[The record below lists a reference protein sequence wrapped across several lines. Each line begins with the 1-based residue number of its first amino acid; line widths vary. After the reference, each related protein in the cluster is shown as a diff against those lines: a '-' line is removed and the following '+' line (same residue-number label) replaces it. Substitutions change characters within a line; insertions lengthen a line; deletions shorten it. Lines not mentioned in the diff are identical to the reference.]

1 MVNITSNPAAAAN
14 AYGTTA
20 KIANVGNIGNVGGDT
35 SAANAPSFGNF
46 LEDATRSAIGT
57 LKSGEKA
64 SAAGVTGT
72 MDPLAIT
79 QAVTAARL
87 TLDTVSAVRDAAVDA
102 YNKIQGMPI

>member
-1 MVNITSNPAAAAN
+1 MVNITSNPASAASAYAN
-14 AYGTTA
+14 TA
-20 KIANVGNIGNVGGDT
+20 KTALGVGGESSDAT
-35 SAANAPSFGNF
+35 SKTSFGNF

-57 LKSGEKA
+57 LKAGEKA

-87 TLDTVSAVRDAAVDA
+87 TLDTVSSVRDAAVDA

>member
-1 MVNITSNPAAAAN
+1 MVNITSNPVAAAN
-14 AYGTTA
+14 AYANTA
-20 KIANVGNIGNVGGDT
+20 KAAIGGGESTD
-35 SAANAPSFGNF
+35 AASKTSFGNF

-57 LKSGEKA
+57 LKAGEKA
-64 SAAGVTGT
+64 SAAGVMGT

>member
-1 MVNITSNPAAAAN
+1 MVNISNPAAAAS
-14 AYGTTA
+14 AYGNTA
-20 KIANVGNIGNVGGDT
+20 KIGGSIGNVDES
-35 SAANAPSFGNF
+35 SAPKGPSFGNF
-46 LEDATRSAIGT
+46 LEDATRTAIGT

-64 SAAGVTGT
+64 SAAAVTNT

-87 TLDTVSAVRDAAVDA
+87 TLDTVSAVRDAAVDS

>member
-1 MVNITSNPAAAAN
+1 MVNITSNPVAAAN
-14 AYGTTA
+14 AYANTA
-20 KIANVGNIGNVGGDT
+20 KTALGGGGESADAT
-35 SAANAPSFGNF
+35 SQTSFGNF

-57 LKSGEKA
+57 LKAGEKA
-64 SAAGVTGT
+64 SAAGVMGT

-102 YNKIQGMPI
+102 YNRIQGMPI

>member
-14 AYGTTA
+14 AYATTA
-20 KIANVGNIGNVGGDT
+20 KTALTGDVGGGR
-35 SAANAPSFGNF
+35 SPKGSSFGNF

-57 LKSGEKA
+57 LKAGEKA
-64 SAAGVTGT
+64 SAAAVTGT

>member
-14 AYGTTA
+14 AYGSTA
-20 KIANVGNIGNVGGDT
+20 KIGSIGNQEASSAPKAAGFGD
-35 SAANAPSFGNF
+35 F

-57 LKSGEKA
+57 LKAGERA
-64 SAAGVTGT
+64 SAGAVTGT

-87 TLDTVSAVRDAAVDA
+87 TLDTVSAVRDAAVDS

>member
-1 MVNITSNPAAAAN
+1 MVNVTSNPAAAAS
-14 AYGTTA
+14 AYATTA
-20 KIANVGNIGNVGGDT
+20 KTALGADDSSKSHSG
-35 SAANAPSFGNF
+35 PSFGNM
-46 LEDATRSAIGT
+46 LEDVTRSAISSV
-57 LKSGEKA
+57 KAGEKA
-64 SAAGVTGT
+64 TAAGITGT

>member
-1 MVNITSNPAAAAN
+1 MAAIFGTQVNPAN
-14 AYGTTA
+14 AYANMA
-20 KIANVGNIGNVGGDT
+20 KVAAST
-35 SAANAPSFGNF
+35 PTESLSASDAAPKASFSDM
-46 LEDATRSAIGT
+46 LESATRSSIAS
-57 LKSGEKA
+57 LKQGEAA
-64 SAAGVTGT
+64 SAAAVTGT

>member
-1 MVNITSNPAAAAN
+1 MVNITANPAAAAN
-14 AYGTTA
+14 AYATTA
-20 KIANVGNIGNVGGDT
+20 KTALTGGVAEDT
-35 SAANAPSFGNF
+35 SPKGASFGNF

-57 LKSGEKA
+57 LKAGEKA
-64 SAAGVTGT
+64 SAAAVTGT

-87 TLDTVSAVRDAAVDA
+87 TLDTVSALRDAAVDA

>member
-14 AYGTTA
+14 AYSSTA
-20 KIANVGNIGNVGGDT
+20 KIAPPSSGAGQ
-35 SAANAPSFGNF
+35 SSFGDF

-57 LKSGEKA
+57 LKAGEKA
-64 SAAGVTGT
+64 SAGAITGT
-72 MDPLAIT
+72 IDPLAVT

>member
-14 AYGTTA
+14 AYGMTS
-20 KIANVGNIGNVGGDT
+20 KIASLGSDEVSSTAPKG
-35 SAANAPSFGNF
+35 PSFNNF

-57 LKSGEKA
+57 LKAGEQAKA
-64 SAAGVTGT
+64 AAITGT

-87 TLDTVSAVRDAAVDA
+87 TLDTVSAVRDAAVEA

>member
-1 MVNITSNPAAAAN
+1 MVNITSNPAAAAS
-14 AYGTTA
+14 AYGSTA
-20 KIANVGNIGNVGGDT
+20 KIAPLGNDDQA
-35 SAANAPSFGNF
+35 SAPQGASFGNF

-64 SAAGVTGT
+64 SAAAVTGT

-87 TLDTVSAVRDAAVDA
+87 TLDTVSAVRDAAVEA

>member
-1 MVNITSNPAAAAN
+1 MVNITSNPAAAAS
-14 AYGTTA
+14 AYGNTA
-20 KIANVGNIGNVGGDT
+20 KIASMGATESSGE
-35 SAANAPSFGNF
+35 ANGSSFGNF

-64 SAAGVTGT
+64 SAGAVTGT

>member
-14 AYGTTA
+14 AYGNMA
-20 KIANVGNIGNVGGDT
+20 KIGAGLGESSESASANK
-35 SAANAPSFGNF
+35 PSFGNF
-46 LEDATRSAIGT
+46 LEDATRSAIST
-57 LKSGEKA
+57 MKSGEKA
-64 SAAGVTGT
+64 SAAAVTGT

>member
-1 MVNITSNPAAAAN
+1 MVNIASNPAAAAS
-14 AYGTTA
+14 AYGNTA

-35 SAANAPSFGNF
+35 AAANAPSFGNF
-46 LEDATRSAIGT
+46 LEDATRSVIGT
-57 LKSGEKA
+57 LKTGEKA
-64 SAAGVTGT
+64 SAAAVTGT

-87 TLDTVSAVRDAAVDA
+87 TLDTVAAIRDAAVDS

>member
-14 AYGTTA
+14 AYGSTA
-20 KIANVGNIGNVGGDT
+20 KIASGLGDASATSVGK
-35 SAANAPSFGNF
+35 PSFGDMM
-46 LEDATRSAIGT
+46 EDVARSAISSI
-57 LKSGEKA
+57 KSGEKA
-64 SAAGVTGT
+64 SAAGVMGT

-87 TLDTVSAVRDAAVDA
+87 TLDTVAAVRDAAVDA

>member
-1 MVNITSNPAAAAN
+1 MVNIVSNPAAAAN

-20 KIANVGNIGNVGGDT
+20 KIGSVTEGE
-35 SAANAPSFGNF
+35 AAAASNGASFGNF
-46 LEDATRSAIGT
+46 LEDATRSVIGT
-57 LKSGEKA
+57 LKKGEQA

-79 QAVTAARL
+79 QAVTEARL
-87 TLDTVSAVRDAAVDA
+87 TLDTVSALRDSAVDA

>member
-1 MVNITSNPAAAAN
+1 MVNITSNPAAAAS
-14 AYGTTA
+14 AYGSTA
-20 KIANVGNIGNVGGDT
+20 KIASIGNVGSDT
-35 SAANAPSFGNF
+35 PAANAPSFGNF

-64 SAAGVTGT
+64 SAAAVTGT

-87 TLDTVSAVRDAAVDA
+87 TLDTVSAIRDAAVDS

>member
-14 AYGTTA
+14 AYANTA
-20 KIANVGNIGNVGGDT
+20 KASLGVGDDASS
-35 SAANAPSFGNF
+35 SAPKASFGNF
-46 LEDATRSAIGT
+46 LEDATRSAIGSV
-57 LKSGEKA
+57 KAGEKA
-64 SAAGVTGT
+64 SAAAVTGT

>member
-1 MVNITSNPAAAAN
+1 MVNITSNPAAAAS
-14 AYGTTA
+14 AYGSTA
-20 KIANVGNIGNVGGDT
+20 KIGASVGGGDSSST
-35 SAANAPSFGNF
+35 PQGPSFGNF

-64 SAAGVTGT
+64 SAAAVTGT

-87 TLDTVSAVRDAAVDA
+87 TLDTVSAVRDAAVDS

>member
-14 AYGTTA
+14 AYGATA
-20 KIANVGNIGNVGGDT
+20 KIGSVTESEAAET
-35 SAANAPSFGNF
+35 KSASFGNF

-57 LKSGEKA
+57 LKKGEQA
-64 SAAGVTGT
+64 SAAGVMGT

-79 QAVTAARL
+79 QAVTEARL
-87 TLDTVSAVRDAAVDA
+87 TLDTVSALRDSAVDA

>member
-14 AYGTTA
+14 AYGATA
-20 KIANVGNIGNVGGDT
+20 KIPGTSIGTKDESATPEGG
-35 SAANAPSFGNF
+35 SFGNF
-46 LEDATRSAIGT
+46 QEDATRSAIGT

-64 SAAGVTGT
+64 SAAAVTGT

-87 TLDTVSAVRDAAVDA
+87 TLDTVSAIRDAAVDS

>member
-1 MVNITSNPAAAAN
+1 MVNITSNPTAAAN
-14 AYGTTA
+14 AYATTA
-20 KIANVGNIGNVGGDT
+20 KAALGGEEPSQS
-35 SAANAPSFGNF
+35 SASFGNF
-46 LEDATRSAIGT
+46 LEDATRSAIGS
-57 LKSGEKA
+57 LKAGEKA

>member
-14 AYGTTA
+14 AYGSTA
-20 KIANVGNIGNVGGDT
+20 KIGSVTADESSSVSQG
-35 SAANAPSFGNF
+35 PSFGNF

-57 LKSGEKA
+57 LKSGEQA
-64 SAAGVTGT
+64 SAAGVMGT

>member
-1 MVNITSNPAAAAN
+1 MVNITSNPAAAAS
-14 AYGTTA
+14 AYGNTA
-20 KIANVGNIGNVGGDT
+20 KIGGSIGGSEEV
-35 SAANAPSFGNF
+35 SAPKGPSFGNF

-87 TLDTVSAVRDAAVDA
+87 TLDTVSAIRDAAVDS

>member
-14 AYGTTA
+14 AYGSTA
-20 KIANVGNIGNVGGDT
+20 KIGSIGGNDESSSPKG
-35 SAANAPSFGNF
+35 PSFGNF

-64 SAAGVTGT
+64 SAGAITGT
-72 MDPLAIT
+72 MDPLAVT

-87 TLDTVSAVRDAAVDA
+87 TLDTVSAVRDAAVDS

>member
-1 MVNITSNPAAAAN
+1 MVNISNPAAAAN
-14 AYGTTA
+14 AYGNIA
-20 KIANVGNIGNVGGDT
+20 KIGSSLGGQET
-35 SAANAPSFGNF
+35 SSAPQGQSFGNF

-64 SAAGVTGT
+64 SAAAVTGT

-87 TLDTVSAVRDAAVDA
+87 TLDTVSAVRDAAVDS

>member
-20 KIANVGNIGNVGGDT
+20 KIGNVTESEALASKG
-35 SAANAPSFGNF
+35 ASFSNF

-57 LKSGEKA
+57 LKKGEQA

-79 QAVTAARL
+79 QAVTEARL
-87 TLDTVSAVRDAAVDA
+87 TLDTVSALRDSAVDA

>member
-14 AYGTTA
+14 AYGSTA
-20 KIANVGNIGNVGGDT
+20 KIGNLGSDE
-35 SAANAPSFGNF
+35 SASAPKGPSFGNF

-64 SAAGVTGT
+64 SAAAVTGT

-87 TLDTVSAVRDAAVDA
+87 TLDTVSAVRDAAVDS